1 MLIKFKTDIVEIE
14 TERDNY
20 ICTNFLNEHM
30 YYVYNSNS
38 EFLGRV
44 QYLPNLQSFITEYE
58 GGL

>member
-14 TERDNY
+14 TEKDNY
-20 ICTNFLNEHM
+20 ICTKFLNEYV

-38 EFLGRV
+38 EFLGQV
-44 QYLPNLQSFITEYE
+44 KYLPNLQSFIVEYE

>member
-14 TERDNY
+14 TEKDNY
-20 ICTNFLNEHM
+20 ICTKFLNEYV
-30 YYVYNSNS
+30 YYVYNSKS

-44 QYLPNLQSFITEYE
+44 QYLPNLQSFIIEYE